1 MKDIHSVLEVT
12 VFDEDRD
19 YSFEFL
25 GTVHIPL
32 LKILNGQKK
41 WYILKDS
48 KLRSKAKGNNP
59 RILMELNVV
68 WNPVSYYFLFKFKLY
83 NKMVIIIYITTS

>member
-1 MKDIHSVLEVT
+1 MEVT

-19 YSFEFL
+19 YSFDFL

-32 LKILNGQKK
+32 LKILDGQKK

-48 KLRSKAKGNNP
+48 KLRSKAKGNNA
-59 RILMELNVV
+59 RILMELNVI
-68 WNPVSYYFLFKFKLY
+68 WNPVSVFMIAHFISQFDVLIVLIK
-83 NKMVIIIYITTS
+83 